1 MRPGGLEIPYVF
13 LKLDDTRTRRL
24 GLPAGRGVPIRTGRS
39 GTIEGPVDLSRIVRD
54 IESYREENPEDL
66 DYDNFLAEFY
76 HHQGVTLANAGRV
89 GEAYPLLERA
99 RELVPGDPQV
109 LADLARA
116 AFDLGR
122 YEEARL
128 RYQALVDQPK
138 APQDIFDGLA
148 RTLSCMG
155 DHESAIA
162 VAQRGCERFPKE
174 WASLNTLTT
183 VLYHAG
189 QLVGLDKA
197 LLDQLTTKPDDVV
210 TLEKLG
216 VLFRQTG
223 RFPEAQIVIARA
235 RRIEPE
241 NVRLGYQA
249 GMLAFMIGDHPQAEK
264 EFEEALRRDPRHVDT
279 LVSMGLLQYA
289 RNCPDRGRE
298 MLERAEEA
306 APKDYRGPLHLGLMA
321 VRTGDKERAKACLVR
336 ALALRPFDRG
346 SVQRVLYVSRDEGWG
361 DLAAEAEAQ
370 LGVLPEEGGDAD
382 V

>member
-1 MRPGGLEIPYVF
+1 M
-13 LKLDDTRTRRL
+13 
-24 GLPAGRGVPIRTGRS
+24 
-39 GTIEGPVDLSRIVRD
+39 
-54 IESYREENPEDL
+54 

-128 RYQALVDQPK
+128 RYEALIEQPK
-138 APQDIFDGLA
+138 ASQDLFDGLA

-155 DHESAIA
+155 DHERAIV

-189 QLVGLDKA
+189 QLVGLDKT
-197 LLDQLTTKPDDVV
+197 LLDQLTTRPDDVV

-223 RFPEAQIVIARA
+223 RFPEAQIVIDRA
-235 RRIEPE
+235 RRLDPD
-241 NVRLGYQA
+241 NARLLYQA
-249 GMLAFMIGDHPQAEK
+249 GMIAFMVGDHPKAEK
-264 EFEEALRRDPRHVDT
+264 EFEAALRLDPRHVDT
-279 LVSMGLLQYA
+279 LVSMGLLLYA
-289 RNCPDRGRE
+289 RNQPDRGRE
-298 MLERAEEA
+298 MLESAEKA

-321 VRTGDKERAKACLVR
+321 VRTGEKERAKGCLER

-346 SVQRVLYVSRDEGWG
+346 SVQRVLYVARDEGWAE
-361 DLAAEAEAQ
+361 LVTEAEAQ
-370 LGVLPEEGGDAD
+370 LGALPEEGGDAD